1 MDSKKKTL
9 YFRKVY
15 KLRDFDEEREKARLR
30 SRRVLE
36 RT

>member
-1 MDSKKKTL
+1 MDNKEKTL

-30 SRRVLE
+30 SSRVLE